1 MALYIKD
8 KNVVNAASTKEGI
21 NLIIDFIKNK
31 KDYDPTFDKIEEG
44 MSGAVKK
51 RILL

>member
-1 MALYIKD
+1 MDKSELKIKGLVD
-8 KNVVNAASTKEGI
+8 NI
-21 NLIIDFIKNK
+21 LKNK